1 MPEIQGRYEL
11 WGGVLDSSYCYAD
24 GPDDYYPDA
33 DDGWLPEF
41 DSFDNLEEQDDRD
54 YDDEKNIDDR
64 EDPINSENDDPDYD
78 VDAAVQFLR
87 ENANQT
93 PQGYCARAVRQALE
107 AGGLST
113 DNRPAAATD
122 YDDYLPTLGFIQ
134 VDIANYV
141 PQIGDIVVHEALEG
155 HPYGHIAMFDGN
167 DWISDFIQ
175 RDMFGGNAYREN
187 QDYTI
192 WRRN

>member
-1 MPEIQGRYEL
+1 MILFHTVGVHSVPDRMHIRQICLLECRKFKGGYYEL

-41 DSFDNLEEQDDRD
+41 DSFDNLEEQDGR
-54 YDDEKNIDDR
+54 
-64 EDPINSENDDPDYD
+64 
-78 VDAAVQFLR
+78 
-87 ENANQT
+87 
-93 PQGYCARAVRQALE
+93 
-107 AGGLST
+107 
-113 DNRPAAATD
+113 D

-141 PQIGDIVVHEALEG
+141 SQIGDIVVHEALEG

-192 WRRN
+192 